1 MAYINHTVS
10 IENTKI
16 LLRINPRCEYC
27 NGIFNENASILS
39 EGFDLHHA
47 NVSNKNG
54 IYYILIKCPFCEA
67 INMKLFTIRSD
78 RYGKFFEYGTH
89 TKQKVKIK
97 EETFP
102 ERIKE
107 ISPRFVSVYSQAVKS
122 EKYNLDELSG
132 MGYRK
137 ALEILIKDYAIYKY
151 PNDKEKIMK
160 KSLQDALKRIDT
172 HEIKVLGQV
181 ATKIGNDET
190 HYYRKH
196 DWKIS
201 DLKNY
206 IEAIVMFIMSD
217 LSFDQADQ
225 RLSSDRNK

>member
-1 MAYINHTVS
+1 
-10 IENTKI
+10 
-16 LLRINPRCEYC
+16 
-27 NGIFNENASILS
+27 
-39 EGFDLHHA
+39 
-47 NVSNKNG
+47 
-54 IYYILIKCPFCEA
+54 
-67 INMKLFTIRSD
+67 
-78 RYGKFFEYGTH
+78 
-89 TKQKVKIK
+89 
-97 EETFP
+97 
-102 ERIKE
+102 
-107 ISPRFVSVYSQAVKS
+107 
-122 EKYNLDELSG
+122 
-132 MGYRK
+132 
-137 ALEILIKDYAIYKY
+137 
-151 PNDKEKIMK
+151 MK

-217 LSFDQADQ
+217 LSFDQANQ